1 MELSS
6 SLEKNIEQIQSVF
19 PIPQSFDIVTRRLFF
34 GETKAYLNGIK
45 GFFRVEQRQQIF

>member
-19 PIPQSFDIVTRRLFF
+19 PIPQSFDIVTRRVFLGGKKSNLIGINGFWR
-34 GETKAYLNGIK
+34 GEQL
-45 GFFRVEQRQQIF
+45 QQIF

>member
-19 PIPQSFDIVTRRLFF
+19 PIPQSFDIVTRRLFL
-34 GETKAYLNGIK
+34 GETKAYWIGINGCC
-45 GFFRVEQRQQIF
+45 RVELLQQIF